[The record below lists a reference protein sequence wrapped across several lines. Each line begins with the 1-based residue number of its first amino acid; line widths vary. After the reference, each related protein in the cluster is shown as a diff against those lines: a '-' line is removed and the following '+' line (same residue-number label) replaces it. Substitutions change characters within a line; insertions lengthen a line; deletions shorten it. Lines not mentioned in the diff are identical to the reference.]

1 MLNLIL
7 IGLPAVV
14 IVFLLIVASRP
25 SDFRISRSAAIAA
38 PPAVVFEHVNDLHK
52 WNAWSPWAR
61 MDPNAKNTFVGP
73 PAGVGAS
80 FAWAGNSK
88 VGEGR
93 MTITETQPNEQV
105 LIKLEF
111 IKPFVATHGVEF
123 TFKPEGDRTAVT
135 WSMSG
140 RNSFIGKAIG
150 LVMNCDKMIGGQY
163 EQGLA
168 NLKTVVESPAL
179 V

>member
-1 MLNLIL
+1 MLNIIL
-7 IGLPAVV
+7 ISLLAV
-14 IVFLLIVASRP
+14 IGIFLVVVASRP

-38 PPAVVFEHVNDLHK
+38 PPAIVFEQINDFHK
-52 WNAWSPWAR
+52 WNAWSPWAK
-61 MDPNAKNTFVGP
+61 MDPEARNTFDGP

-93 MTITETQPNEQV
+93 MTITESQPVDRV
-105 LIKLEF
+105 LIKLDF
-111 IKPFVATHGVEF
+111 FKPFVATHTVEF
-123 TFKPEGDRTAVT
+123 TLKPEGDRTTVT

-168 NLKTVVESPAL
+168 NLTSVVESPAL